1 MTSLAPS
8 RALALLTLVLL
19 QGCYFFYPTTLPKL
33 PGPTIVDGG
42 RMEVSVRETTAYTM
56 CFKSDLQ
63 AGRCVWHR
71 NDWAM
76 ERTRYTARASYAG
89 RELTQGEFYLLTRDG
104 YPAAVKKIQ
113 SRKGTCNI
121 SLVPSVI
128 AFAGAMFATV
138 VLASGDRIA
147 KSDDDKL
154 LLYGAGAGTF
164 ALGAIASYPLGGYA
178 CRRAGGEGD
187 AIKVGR
193 ASERRW
199 ESFRRGDLDEVIDL
213 ANAFNARGGRPPG
226 GDETPPP
233 SREAPPTEAPPAE
246 TPPAEVMPAAGD
258 SVLSAL
264 RGTGKHGQ
272 FVKLIEAAG
281 MANELGSGAAFTVLA
296 PTDAGLASAI
306 SEDAYA
312 TLLGNPE
319 SALRLVQHFFARDAF
334 LGPGAKK
341 LRMLDRKWV
350 KIEVFA
356 DGYQVDRNRMT
367 GAPIRVGSSVIYSLE
382 AEKK

>member
-164 ALGAIASYPLGGYA
+164 ALGAGG
-178 CRRAGGEGD
+178 RRTSAGWWESS
-187 AIKVGR
+187 IVGSR
-193 ASERRW
+193 ASGPPAATRHLL
-199 ESFRRGDLDEVIDL
+199 RRG
-213 ANAFNARGGRPPG
+213 RRRRPRPRRRRRH
-226 GDETPPP
+226 PP
-233 SREAPPTEAPPAE
+233 R
-246 TPPAEVMPAAGD
+246 
-258 SVLSAL
+258 
-264 RGTGKHGQ
+264 
-272 FVKLIEAAG
+272 
-281 MANELGSGAAFTVLA
+281 
-296 PTDAGLASAI
+296 
-306 SEDAYA
+306 
-312 TLLGNPE
+312 
-319 SALRLVQHFFARDAF
+319 
-334 LGPGAKK
+334 
-341 LRMLDRKWV
+341 
-350 KIEVFA
+350 
-356 DGYQVDRNRMT
+356 
-367 GAPIRVGSSVIYSLE
+367 
-382 AEKK
+382 